1 MSFPS
6 SAARLLYAL
15 RRTIDLDAGGKGMKL
30 LRQLLF
36 FVSAALAAGTVS
48 AQSYPSK
55 AVRLIVG
62 FPAGGPADIFGRTFA
77 QALSSGLGQPVIVE
91 NKSGVG
97 GVLGIDMVAKASPD
111 GYTLGFNNQGS
122 VAMAPYALTKMPF
135 NPNKDLALI
144 TTVVKVPEVVV
155 VNPSLPVNSLAE
167 LIAYAKANP
176 GKINFGSAGAG
187 GITHLACELLKAEAK
202 IDVVHVPYKGA
213 APAVSDLLG
222 GQVQMGIF
230 DVPVVLPHIKS
241 GKFKALAVT
250 SAKRISPLPDIP
262 TTAEVGYP
270 KVISDNW
277 YGLVAP
283 AGTPPAALKKIHEAS
298 VAALRSPVLIEQF
311 AKVSG
316 IPAPATPEEYVAFL
330 GEEQTRWSAIIKAI
344 GFKED

>member
-1 MSFPS
+1 M
-6 SAARLLYAL
+6 R
-15 RRTIDLDAGGKGMKL
+15 L
-30 LRQLLF
+30 LRQVLGW
-36 FVSAALAAGTVS
+36 VAALAAGGVL
-48 AQSYPSK
+48 AQTYPTK
-55 AVRLIVG
+55 PVRLIVG

-97 GVLGIDMVAKASPD
+97 GVLGIDAVAKALPD

-122 VAMAPYALTKMPF
+122 VAMAPYALSKMPF

-155 VNPSLPVNSLAE
+155 VNPSLPVASLAE

-176 GKINFGSAGAG
+176 GKIAFGSAGAG
-187 GITHLACELLKAEAK
+187 GITHLACELLKSEAH
-202 IDVVHVPYKGA
+202 IDVLHVPYKGA

-230 DVPVVLPHIKS
+230 DVPVVLPHINS

-250 SAKRISPLPDIP
+250 SAKRAPPLPDVP
-262 TTAEVGYP
+262 TTAEAGYP

-283 AGTPPAALKKIHEAS
+283 AGTPPAVLKKIHEAS
-298 VAALRSPVLIEQF
+298 VAALRSPVLVEQF

-316 IPAPATPEEYVAFL
+316 IPAPSTPEEYRTFL
-330 GEEQTRWSAIIKAI
+330 GEEQARWGAIIKAI
-344 GFKED
+344 GFKEDI

>member
-1 MSFPS
+1 M
-6 SAARLLYAL
+6 RNWL
-15 RRTIDLDAGGKGMKL
+15 
-30 LRQLLF
+30 
-36 FVSAALAAGTVS
+36 AALTCIALLSPGAAS

-55 AVRLIVG
+55 PVRLVVG

-77 QALSSGLGQPVIVE
+77 QALSTGLGQTVIVE

-97 GVLGIDMVAKASPD
+97 GVLGIDAVAKAQPD
-111 GYTLGFNNQGS
+111 GYMLGFNNQGS

-135 NPNKDLALI
+135 NPNKDLAFI
-144 TTVVKVPEVVV
+144 TAVVKVPEVVV
-155 VNPSLPVNSLAE
+155 VNPSLPVNTLAE

-176 GKINFGSAGAG
+176 GKVDFGSAGAG

-222 GQVQMGIF
+222 GQVKMGIF

-250 SAKRISPLPDIP
+250 SAKRAPSLPDVP

-283 AGTPPAALKKIHEAS
+283 AGTPPAVLKRIHEAS
-298 VAALRSPVLIEQF
+298 IAALQSPALIEQF

-316 IPAPATPEEYVAFL
+316 IPAPMTQAEYLAFL
-330 GEEQTRWSAIIKAI
+330 GEEQARWGAIIKAI

>member
-1 MSFPS
+1 MKRFLQFLIWV
-6 SAARLLYAL
+6 AA
-15 RRTIDLDAGGKGMKL
+15 T
-30 LRQLLF
+30 
-36 FVSAALAAGTVS
+36 LAAAAAS
-48 AQSYPSK
+48 AQSYPTK
-55 AVRLIVG
+55 PVKLVVG

-77 QALSSGLGQPVIVE
+77 QALSAGLAQPVIVE

-97 GVLGIDMVAKASPD
+97 GVLGIDSVAKSLPD

-122 VAMAPYALTKMPF
+122 VAMAPYALSKMPF

-155 VNPSLPVNSLAE
+155 VNPSLAVNSLAE

-176 GKINFGSAGAG
+176 GKIAFGSAGAG
-187 GITHLACELLKAEAK
+187 GITHLACELLKSEAK
-202 IDVVHVPYKGA
+202 IDVLHVPYKGA

-250 SAKRISPLPDIP
+250 SAKRVPTLPDVP

-270 KVISDNW
+270 RVISDNW

-283 AGTPPAALKKIHEAS
+283 AATPPAVQKRIHDAA
-298 VAALRSPVLIEQF
+298 VAALHSPELVEQF

-316 IPAPATPEEYVAFL
+316 IAAPATQEEYAKFL
-330 GEEQTRWSAIIKAI
+330 GEEQQRWGAIIKAI
-344 GFKED
+344 GFKEDI

>member
-1 MSFPS
+1 M
-6 SAARLLYAL
+6 R
-15 RRTIDLDAGGKGMKL
+15 L
-30 LRQLLF
+30 LRQVL
-36 FVSAALAAGTVS
+36 VWVAALAAGGVL
-48 AQSYPSK
+48 AQTYPTK
-55 AVRLIVG
+55 PVRLIVG

-97 GVLGIDMVAKASPD
+97 GVLGIDAVAKALPD

-155 VNPSLPVNSLAE
+155 VNPSLPVASLAE

-176 GKINFGSAGAG
+176 GKIAFGSAGAG
-187 GITHLACELLKAEAK
+187 GITHLACELLKSEAG
-202 IDVVHVPYKGA
+202 IDVLHVPYKGA

-230 DVPVVLPHIKS
+230 DVPVVLPHINS

-250 SAKRISPLPDIP
+250 SAKRAPPLPDVP
-262 TTAEVGYP
+262 TTAEAGYP

-283 AGTPPAALKKIHEAS
+283 AGTPPAVLKKIHEAS
-298 VAALRSPVLIEQF
+298 VAALRSPVLVEQF

-316 IPAPATPEEYVAFL
+316 IPAPSTPEEYRTFL
-330 GEEQTRWSAIIKAI
+330 GEEQARWGAIIKAI
-344 GFKED
+344 GFKEDI

>member
-1 MSFPS
+1 MKAVSRFLFL
-6 SAARLLYAL
+6 SAA
-15 RRTIDLDAGGKGMKL
+15 
-30 LRQLLF
+30 
-36 FVSAALAAGTVS
+36 FVAGTVC
-48 AQSYPSK
+48 AQSYPTK
-55 AVRLIVG
+55 PVRLVVG

-77 QALSSGLGQPVIVE
+77 QALSAGLGQPVIVE

-97 GVLGIDMVAKASPD
+97 GVLGIDTVAKSSPD

-122 VAMAPYALTKMPF
+122 VAMAPYALSKMPF
-135 NPNKDLALI
+135 NPNKDLAFI

-155 VNPSLPVNSLAE
+155 VNPSLPVASLAE

-250 SAKRISPLPDIP
+250 SAKRAPPLADVP

-270 KVISDNW
+270 RVISDNW

-283 AGTPPAALKKIHEAS
+283 AATPPAVQKRIHDAA
-298 VAALRSPVLIEQF
+298 VAALRSPELVEQF

-316 IPAPATPEEYVAFL
+316 IPAPSTQEEYVAFL
-330 GEEQTRWSAIIKAI
+330 AEEQARWGTIIKAI
-344 GFKED
+344 GFKEDQ

>member
-1 MSFPS
+1 M
-6 SAARLLYAL
+6 R
-15 RRTIDLDAGGKGMKL
+15 L
-30 LRQLLF
+30 LRQVL
-36 FVSAALAAGTVS
+36 VWVAALAAGGVL
-48 AQSYPSK
+48 AQTYPTK
-55 AVRLIVG
+55 PVRLIVG

-77 QALSSGLGQPVIVE
+77 QALSNGLGQPVVVE

-97 GVLGIDMVAKASPD
+97 GVLGIDAVAKALPD

-122 VAMAPYALTKMPF
+122 VAMAPYALSKMPF

-155 VNPSLPVNSLAE
+155 VNPSLPAASLAE

-176 GKINFGSAGAG
+176 GKIAFGSAGAG
-187 GITHLACELLKAEAK
+187 GITHLACELLKSEAH
-202 IDVVHVPYKGA
+202 IDVLHVPYKGA

-230 DVPVVLPHIKS
+230 DVPVVLPHINS

-250 SAKRISPLPDIP
+250 SAKRAPPLPDVP
-262 TTAEVGYP
+262 TTAEAGYP

-283 AGTPPAALKKIHEAS
+283 AGTPSAVLKKIHEAS
-298 VAALRSPVLIEQF
+298 VAALRSPVLVEQF

-316 IPAPATPEEYVAFL
+316 IPAPSTPEEYRTFL
-330 GEEQTRWSAIIKAI
+330 GEEQARWGAIIKAI
-344 GFKED
+344 GFKEDI

>member
-1 MSFPS
+1 MRNWL
-6 SAARLLYAL
+6 AALTCIA
-15 RRTIDLDAGGKGMKL
+15 
-30 LRQLLF
+30 LLF
-36 FVSAALAAGTVS
+36 PGVVP
-48 AQSYPSK
+48 AQSYPTK
-55 AVRLIVG
+55 PVRLIVG

-77 QALSSGLGQPVIVE
+77 QALSAGLSQPVIVE

-135 NPNKDLALI
+135 NPNKDLAFI

-250 SAKRISPLPDIP
+250 SAKRAPPLPEVP
-262 TTAEVGYP
+262 TTGEVGYP

-283 AGTPPAALKKIHEAS
+283 AGTPPAVLKRIHEAS
-298 VAALRSPVLIEQF
+298 IAALRSPALIDQF

-330 GEEQTRWSAIIKAI
+330 GEEQARWSTIIKAI

>member
-1 MSFPS
+1 M
-6 SAARLLYAL
+6 RIL
-15 RRTIDLDAGGKGMKL
+15 I
-30 LRQLLF
+30 
-36 FVSAALAAGTVS
+36 AALAFIAAQAGFPGLAF
-48 AQSYPSK
+48 AQPYPSK
-55 AVRLIVG
+55 PVRLVVG

-77 QALSSGLGQPVIVE
+77 HALTAGLGQQVIVE

-97 GVLGIDMVAKASPD
+97 GVLGIDAVAKALPD

-122 VAMAPYALTKMPF
+122 VAMAPFALSTMPF
-135 NPNKDLALI
+135 NPQKDLALI
-144 TTVVKVPEVVV
+144 TTVVRVPEVVV

-167 LIAYAKANP
+167 LIAYARANP

-202 IDVVHVPYKGA
+202 IDILHVPYKGA

-230 DVPVVLPHIKS
+230 DVPVVLPHIRS

-250 SAKRISPLPDIP
+250 SAKRAPPLPEVP
-262 TTAEVGYP
+262 TTAELGYP

-277 YGLVAP
+277 YALVAP
-283 AGTPPAALKKIHEAS
+283 AATPPAVLKRIHEAA
-298 VAALRSPVLIEQF
+298 VAALHSPALLEQF

-316 IPAPATPEEYVAFL
+316 IAFPSTPQEYAAFL
-330 GEEQTRWSAIIKAI
+330 SEEQARWSAIIRAI
-344 GFKED
+344 GFKEQ